1 MPWHV
6 SYYPPPCPTH
16 SPFTSCLFPF
26 ADLGLHYFPYLQ
38 PLPQLGGYSF
48 LGDVWNS
55 LVAQSAKNL
64 PAVQGDLGSIPGSG
78 RSLGEGN
85 GNPLQYSCLE
95 NPMDRGA
102 WWATVMESQES
113 DIDLGTKSFLRI
125 YFIKI

>member
-6 SYYPPPCPTH
+6 SYHPPPCPTH

-78 RSLGEGN
+78 RSPGEGN
-85 GNPLQYSCLE
+85 GNPL
-95 NPMDRGA
+95 
-102 WWATVMESQES
+102 
-113 DIDLGTKSFLRI
+113 
-125 YFIKI
+125 